1 MQAAAA
7 EGDPAGVAAL
17 AAVGQ
22 HQQGGAALTAVAIVV
37 VVVVSRLRSTISSSL
52 CVHNTTAHST
62 TPPIVSRGHGIGLG
76 CRRGVRRVGAGEEHT
91 QGRSCGGAL
100 ELLQCGT
107 YAEEI

>member
-22 HQQGGAALTAVAIVV
+22 HQQGGAALTAVAIV

-76 CRRGVRRVGAGEEHT
+76 GRRGVRRVGAGEEHT

-100 ELLQCGT
+100 ELLQCGR
-107 YAEEI
+107 YAE